1 MRRQL
6 VLMTL
11 AVTSIVVIAFMLPL
25 MWLVRTI
32 AADRVISQANADA
45 QYVAQLIAPDRNT
58 APGAVAQA
66 DASTVGRISVYY
78 ADGTV
83 LGESSRPPGRDS
95 LQLARNGRSFRRRWS
110 GGVDV
115 FLPVLGAGGRT
126 VVVRIAVSNAELQRG
141 VWVAWWLL
149 LALGAVLIGV
159 AMLVADRMARSIT
172 KPMQRLTDIAGRLA
186 SGDLDARSRA
196 RGSPEV
202 VAVSHA
208 LDALAVRIGDLLR
221 AERERAA
228 DISHSLRTP
237 LTALRLDAESLH
249 DEAEARRI
257 TAAIDD
263 LEDAVTNVIA
273 DTRRERAD
281 AGTRGVDLSDVVR
294 ERLTFWNVLTRAQQ
308 RPLDVQLDPSPAPVD
323 ATRRDVE
330 ELVDVVLGNV
340 LRHTTAPCGAR
351 VTTKRDARGGGHL
364 IVEDAGLG
372 LATGSNTTR
381 GSGRGLDIAR
391 RSATDAGGAVV
402 LGRSDLGG
410 TRVDVKLG
418 APAN

>member
-6 VLMTL
+6 ILMTL

-32 AADRVISQANADA
+32 AADRVVSQANADA
-45 QYVAQLIAPDRNT
+45 QYVAQLIAADRGM
-58 APGAVAQA
+58 APSAVEQA
-66 DASTVGRISVYY
+66 DASTVGSISVYY

-83 LGESSRPPGRDS
+83 IGETSRPPASDS
-95 LQLARNGRSFRRRWS
+95 LQLARNGRSFRHRWS

-126 VVVRIAVSNAELQRG
+126 AVVRIAVTNAELQRG

-149 LALGAVLIGV
+149 LVLGAVLIGV

-172 KPMQRLTDIAGRLA
+172 KPMQRLTDIATRLA
-186 SGDLDARSRA
+186 GGDLDARSRA

-202 VAVSHA
+202 VAVSQA
-208 LDALAVRIGDLLR
+208 LDALAARIGYLLR

-228 DISHSLRTP
+228 DLSHSLRTP

-249 DEAEARRI
+249 DEAETRRI
-257 TAAIDD
+257 TTAIDD

-273 DTRRERAD
+273 DTRREHED
-281 AGTRGVDLSDVVR
+281 VGTRGVDLTDVVR
-294 ERLTFWNVLTRAQQ
+294 ERLMFWNVLTRAQQ

-323 ATRRDVE
+323 ATRRDLE

-340 LRHTTAPCGAR
+340 LRHTTAPCAAR

-364 IVEDAGLG
+364 VVEDAGFG
-372 LATGSNTTR
+372 LANTSNTTR
-381 GSGRGLDIAR
+381 GSGRGLEIAR
-391 RSATDAGGAVV
+391 RIATEAGGTVE
-402 LGRSDLGG
+402 LGHSDLGG

-418 APAN
+418 APAS